1 MATHHSCSFALRI
14 EFRTGSPPLS
24 NNQLCQFM
32 KSKRE
37 RFACGFTFVLLVLGI
52 LQADSAVLSDNP
64 YGTIVARN
72 IFGLEPT
79 PTNAPEDVQPDNP
92 PPKIT
97 PNGLMSIFGQSQVLF
112 KVAAPPEA
120 GQPPGYESYIMSVD
134 DRKDDIKVVRIDEK
148 AGIITFNNHGR
159 IQELPLVSVASL
171 AVSTAPMGNSAGAGF
186 VGSSLPIPSGGR
198 AVRFGDRSTRHA
210 SGQGDG
216 KGE

>member
-1 MATHHSCSFALRI
+1 
-14 EFRTGSPPLS
+14 
-24 NNQLCQFM
+24 M

-37 RFACGFTFVLLVLGI
+37 FFVCGFTFALSVLGV
-52 LQADSAVLSDNP
+52 LRADGAGLSDNP

-72 IFGLEPT
+72 IFCLEPR
-79 PTNAPEDVQPDNP
+79 PTNAPADVPPDVP

-120 GQPPGYESYIMSVD
+120 GQPPRDESYVMSVG
-134 DRKDDIKVVRIDEK
+134 DRKDDIEVIRIDEK

-159 IQELPLVSVASL
+159 IQELPLVSAASL

-186 VGSSLPIPSGGR
+186 VGSSLSIPAGGR
-198 AVRFGDRSTRHA
+198 AVRFGDRSTRPA

-216 KGE
+216 NGQ